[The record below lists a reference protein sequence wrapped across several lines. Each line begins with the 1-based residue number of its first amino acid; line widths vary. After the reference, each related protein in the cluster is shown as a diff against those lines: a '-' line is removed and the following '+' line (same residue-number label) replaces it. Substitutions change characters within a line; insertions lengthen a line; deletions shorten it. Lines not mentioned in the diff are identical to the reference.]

1 MLCLG
6 DDSGPNLHSW
16 QLVHPHVGY
25 CTGAVQSACC
35 VRSAIDT
42 MKLYWIKGLSA
53 STNYSKEHIGFYK
66 TPKLAFIGSTLIHFS
81 SSSILLL
88 PYNQCLLEL
97 RSWQGDV
104 HASCNIVVPA
114 ECCYHGM
121 HTHGVAEH
129 KKQGVGRVMGLTWH
143 HGQQQRSPPPSGPL
157 GWHREDHE
165 SSSCRQCLQRKVL
178 HRNLSHCGACWSCT
192 CKSWKVQR

>member
-66 TPKLAFIGSTLIHFS
+66 TPKLAFIRSTLIHFS
-81 SSSILLL
+81 SSGILLL

-104 HASCNIVVPA
+104 HTSCNIVVPA

-121 HTHGVAEH
+121 HPHGVAEH
-129 KKQGVGRVMGLTWH
+129 KKQGGG
-143 HGQQQRSPPPSGPL
+143 GQGDGTDLASWTAAAAQ
-157 GWHREDHE
+157 
-165 SSSCRQCLQRKVL
+165 SSSLWTTGVAQRGVPAGSVCRGRFFTETSAIVVL
-178 HRNLSHCGACWSCT
+178 AEVAL